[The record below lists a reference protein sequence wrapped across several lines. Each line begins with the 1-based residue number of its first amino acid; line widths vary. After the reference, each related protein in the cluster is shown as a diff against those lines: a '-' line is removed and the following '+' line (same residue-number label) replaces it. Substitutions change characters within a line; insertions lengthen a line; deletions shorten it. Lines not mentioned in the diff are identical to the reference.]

1 MVPLRF
7 NVSIRQITD
16 RILHQRQKGYI
27 MGKVTVHNI
36 KIHHLKKETPGG
48 GVLRAV
54 KEVTKIIWVLKHIF
68 RK

>member
-1 MVPLRF
+1 MVPLSF

-16 RILHQRQKGYI
+16 RILCTASRQKGYI

-36 KIHHLKKETPGG
+36 KIHHLKKIELPGG

-54 KEVTKIIWVLKHIF
+54 KKVTRL
-68 RK
+68 